1 MFYLSN
7 TYLLSNKLW
16 PLLVLFRKGR
26 GTITR
31 RTGTYI
37 YTKMPHRN
45 LILFGKILRR
55 IPQVLKIILFITLCS
70 VPVHPQLLGSVPLH
84 LGSYCKLRSYWLSD
98 SLFHIRYIWKH
109 QFHFSSKTTP
119 PIWFISVS
127 IYKGMNLILIC

>member
-26 GTITR
+26 VTITHT
-31 RTGTYI
+31 TGAYI
-37 YTKMPHRN
+37 YQNAPQKLDT
-45 LILFGKILRR
+45 LGKILRR
-55 IPQVLKIILFITLCS
+55 IPQVLKIILFITLCT
-70 VPVHPQLLGSVPLH
+70 VPVHLPLLGSVPLH
-84 LGSYCKLRSYWLSD
+84 LGSYCKLPSYWLSD

-119 PIWFISVS
+119 SIWFILVS
-127 IYKGMNLILIC
+127 IYKGMNLIFIC